1 MTTTS
6 PSARPN
12 QGKNV
17 PRPTLKL
24 KQQTSP
30 FFRLAAELRNRIYKE
45 AFDCTIPIAHAN
57 IPPEQADNGI
67 VLACKQTYTESI
79 GLYYSTHTFQF
90 SDSHG
95 FSGMQAVER
104 DWMPQSGHS
113 LEARLAESCLRNL
126 KLHSGLLSRPDVVA
140 EAAIRSP
147 TIVHKDARYTI
158 VYTSTPEKTFQ
169 EHHEIVR
176 QGEKPLRFNP
186 NACGTR
192 EEHSPEGGICFL
204 GPRAD
209 WQRYESWKEN
219 IGLDSSECVK
229 HVEADATDES
239 RFRGYTGRER
249 EAALDLEAVRAE
261 SEFIQLSISFG
272 SGDFKVAIL
281 CPVFVNGKE
290 SYKVVYTSTPG
301 ETYDEHRV
309 LFRKELLAR
318 ARQCTHEPLSQ
329 YTARRFSQ
337 PVTEGT

>member
-30 FFRLAAELRNRIYKE
+30 FFRLAAEPRNRIYEE

-57 IPPEQADNGI
+57 IPPEQADDGI

-79 GLYYSTHTFQF
+79 GLYCSTHTFQS

-95 FSGMQAVER
+95 FSGMQAVERCLDWKDTIGERLFGWVKHIQINATDPRVPEQGYR

-113 LEARLAESCLRNL
+113 LEARLAESCLRKL
-126 KLHSGLLSRPDVVA
+126 KLHSGLLSRPEVVA

-147 TIVHKDARYTI
+147 TIVYKDARYTF

-176 QGEKPLRFNP
+176 QGEKPL
-186 NACGTR
+186 
-192 EEHSPEGGICFL
+192 
-204 GPRAD
+204 AD
-209 WQRYESWKEN
+209 
-219 IGLDSSECVK
+219 
-229 HVEADATDES
+229 
-239 RFRGYTGRER
+239 
-249 EAALDLEAVRAE
+249 
-261 SEFIQLSISFG
+261 
-272 SGDFKVAIL
+272 
-281 CPVFVNGKE
+281 
-290 SYKVVYTSTPG
+290 
-301 ETYDEHRV
+301 
-309 LFRKELLAR
+309 
-318 ARQCTHEPLSQ
+318 
-329 YTARRFSQ
+329 
-337 PVTEGT
+337 